1 MESFLDARFT
11 PNTHLG
17 VSADKNPG
25 RPAAPAAA
33 LAKPMLCRVSPSC
46 CAAAAAGMLLRLLR
60 VKTHTTT
67 TGQHSES
74 ATKSESA
81 AQQLARQQLTN
92 SG

>member
-1 MESFLDARFT
+1 M
-11 PNTHLG
+11 
-17 VSADKNPG
+17 SADKSPG

-46 CAAAAAGMLLRLLR
+46 CAAAAGMLLRLLR
-60 VKTHTTT
+60 VKTQTTT

-81 AQQLARQQLTN
+81 AQQLASN
-92 SG
+92 SS